1 MVNFNNET
9 TVSSPA
15 ANIVK
20 LLVIEA
26 RYNSFLALEEYNSK
40 ISGSI
45 NYNQGRVRAR
55 LGTWYLEHQA
65 YLERTFTKAED
76 IIEID
81 AVKKDLFFNKQ
92 DLEYTRILEIIIFL
106 NNIID
111 KLKITKLDTKQQY
124 DTTNIEED
132 NKHNE
137 YS

>member
-40 ISGSI
+40 ISSSV
-45 NYNQGRVRAR
+45 NYNQGRLRAR
-55 LGTWYLEHQA
+55 LSKWFLEHQA
-65 YLERTFTKAED
+65 YLDRTFTKVED
-76 IIEID
+76 IKEITD
-81 AVKKDLFFNKQ
+81 VKRDLFFNKK
-92 DLEYTRILEIIIFL
+92 DLEYSRILEIIIFL
-106 NNIID
+106 NNIMD
-111 KLKITKLDTKQQY
+111 RLRITKLDTKTQY

-132 NKHNE
+132 NKANE

>member
-1 MVNFNNET
+1 MVNFNNEN
-9 TVSSPA
+9 TVSTPA
-15 ANIVK
+15 ANIIK

-26 RYNSFLALEEYNSK
+26 RYNSFLAFEEYNSK

>member
-9 TVSSPA
+9 TVSTPA

-26 RYNSFLALEEYNSK
+26 RYNSFLAFEEYNSK
-40 ISGSI
+40 ISVSI
-45 NYNQGRVRAR
+45 NQNQGRVRAR
-55 LGTWYLEHQA
+55 LGTWFLEHQA
-65 YLERTFTKAED
+65 YLDRTFKKAED

-81 AVKKDLFFNKQ
+81 AVKTDLFFNKK

-106 NNIID
+106 NNVMD
-111 KLKITKLDTKQQY
+111 KLRITKLDTKQQY
-124 DTTNIEED
+124 DTTDIEED

-137 YS
+137 YT

>member
-40 ISGSI
+40 ISSSV
-45 NYNQGRVRAR
+45 NYNQGRLRAR
-55 LGTWYLEHQA
+55 LSTWFLEHQA
-65 YLERTFTKAED
+65 YLDRTFTKVED
-76 IIEID
+76 IKEITD
-81 AVKKDLFFNKQ
+81 VKRDLFFNKK
-92 DLEYTRILEIIIFL
+92 DLEYSRILEIIIFL
-106 NNIID
+106 NNIMD
-111 KLKITKLDTKQQY
+111 RLRITKLDTKTQY

-132 NKHNE
+132 NKANE

>member
-15 ANIVK
+15 ANIIK

-26 RYNSFLALEEYNSK
+26 RYNSFLAFEEYNNK
-40 ISGSI
+40 ISSSV

-55 LGTWYLEHQA
+55 LGTWFLEHQA

-76 IIEID
+76 IAEIEE
-81 AVKKDLFFNKQ
+81 VKRDLFFNKK
-92 DLEYTRILEIIIFL
+92 DLEYSRILEIIVFL
-106 NNIID
+106 NNVID
-111 KLKITKLDTKQQY
+111 KLKITKLDTKLQY

-137 YS
+137 YT

>member
-1 MVNFNNET
+1 MVDFNNET

-26 RYNSFLALEEYNSK
+26 RYNSFLAIEEYNSK
-40 ISGSI
+40 ISASI
-45 NYNQGRVRAR
+45 NHNQGQLRAR
-55 LGTWYLEHQA
+55 LGTWFLEHQA
-65 YLERTFTKAED
+65 YLDRAFTKGEE

-81 AVKKDLFFNKQ
+81 KVKKDLFFNKT
-92 DLEYTRILEIIIFL
+92 DLSYDRILEVVIFL

-111 KLKITKLDTKQQY
+111 KLKITKLDTKKQY
-124 DTTNIEED
+124 DTTDIEED
-132 NKHNE
+132 NKANE